1 MIASSVVTK
10 LIIFTEDL
18 ATSTARFEYKLTLG
32 ICLPHET
39 LRGDLSRLNQEKLR
53 SVYSVFPAYSSL
65 QE

>member
-10 LIIFTEDL
+10 IIFTEDL
-18 ATSTARFEYKLTLG
+18 ATSTARFDYKLTVG
-32 ICLPHET
+32 ICLSRET